1 MTKFAARVAVIGVI
15 FAASIACAHQTRSSP
30 GDVSGDATLTGTVS
44 YRERVALPPDAIA
57 EISLIDATIQDKA
70 ATVIAKATVK
80 FEGKQVPQPFT
91 LRYDAARIEK
101 KHLYTVRAVIRGSDE
116 LLWTTDIARAVIT
129 QGNPSDVALML
140 TRVDPDAGRGGRA
153 SGDASNRGELAGS
166 SWVLEDLNGDRA
178 IADARVTLD
187 FGAPGKVTGN
197 GSCNRYFA
205 TVDISGETIRFG
217 AVGATRMACATA
229 VSLQEIR
236 YFEALEAANR
246 FEIEGNSLSIYGSAR
261 RPLRFS
267 RASP

>member
-1 MTKFAARVAVIGVI
+1 MLRYNIRSLTCAILLTAAG
-15 FAASIACAHQTRSSP
+15 ACANQRGVAPSP
-30 GDVSGDATLTGTVS
+30 RAADAAVAGTLT
-44 YRERVALPPDAIA
+44 YRERVVLRPDASA
-57 EISLIDATIQDKA
+57 EVSLVDATARDGSVR
-70 ATVIAKATVK
+70 VIASTVVRA
-80 FEGKQVPQPFT
+80 EGRQVPLPFS
-91 LRYDAARIEK
+91 LPYDARRIDGT
-101 KHLYTVRAVIRGSDE
+101 HLYMIRAAIGGSGE
-116 LLWTTDIARAVIT
+116 TLFATDVASPVIT
-129 QGNPSDVALML
+129 QGNPTHVDLVLS
-140 TRVDPDAGRGGRA
+140 RVDPTSSSAPER
-153 SGDASNRGELAGS
+153 LAGS
-166 SWVLEDLNGDRA
+166 SWVLQDLVGDRVV
-178 IADARVTLD
+178 ADTRVTLD
-187 FGAPGKVTGN
+187 FDASGKVTGN